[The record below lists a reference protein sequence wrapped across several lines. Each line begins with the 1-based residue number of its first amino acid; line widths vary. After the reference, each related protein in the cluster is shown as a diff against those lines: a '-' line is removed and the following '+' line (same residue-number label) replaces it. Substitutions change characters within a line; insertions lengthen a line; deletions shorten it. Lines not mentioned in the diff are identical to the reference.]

1 MSVAANQTFSWPS
14 GGKVICNIC
23 VLPNAK
29 LEKQAFEYW
38 SRWLG
43 NELFTLSMY
52 FFLFFILS
60 KGKFKANQCI
70 L

>member
-1 MSVAANQTFSWPS
+1 MSVAANQTFSWQS

-38 SRWLG
+38 S
-43 NELFTLSMY
+43 
-52 FFLFFILS
+52 
-60 KGKFKANQCI
+60 
-70 L
+70 